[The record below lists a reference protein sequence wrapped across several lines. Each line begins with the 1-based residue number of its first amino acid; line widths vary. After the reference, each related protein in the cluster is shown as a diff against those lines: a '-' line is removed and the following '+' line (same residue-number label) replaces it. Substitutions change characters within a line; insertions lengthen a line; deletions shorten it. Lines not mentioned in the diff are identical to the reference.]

1 MTREKV
7 AILGG
12 IMLGMLLAALDQ
24 TIVATAMP
32 RIVEEFNALSHL
44 SWVFT
49 AYMLASAITVP
60 IYGKLSDIFGRR
72 GLYLLG
78 IVIFLI
84 GSVLSGA
91 AQSMLQLILFRGI
104 QGIGGGAIMVNS
116 FAVIADVFPVR
127 ERGKWQGLLGAMF
140 GVASV
145 AGPLLGGFITD
156 NFSWRW
162 IFYIN
167 IPLGLFA
174 MAVLWWALPKISHEV
189 KNRTIDYFGAFW
201 LASTLMPLLLALVWG
216 GSEYAW
222 SSPTILALLGWAL
235 GSLLIFI
242 SQELRSSNPILSMD
256 LFRNRIFTVSVI
268 SVFLTAMGM
277 FGAILYIP
285 VFAQGVIGVSGTRSG
300 LALTPLMLGIV
311 FASAVSGQLISR
323 TGRYKV
329 IAVLG
334 VTLIVAGMFSFVS
347 ITTETGSLAL
357 ALRMIVLGLGLGC
370 TFPVFNI
377 AVQNAFEASR
387 VGEVT
392 ASVQLARNV
401 GGTVGTAILGGVMN
415 SQIAKHLSDINAD
428 PLVRTIAAT
437 QPESPIANV
446 NKDSIQGLLNP
457 SVQDQ
462 IRTSLMQTPGSEQM
476 ITMFNAFITTL
487 KTAFTDSVVQV
498 FFVAT
503 ILMAIAWAVI
513 WFLPEKPLEH
523 THKED
528 LDDLDEMG
536 KEMGDELG
544 QSAPPSYAH

>member
-1 MTREKV
+1 MTRDKV

-49 AYMLASAITVP
+49 SYMLASAITVP

-72 GLYLLG
+72 GLYIIG
-78 IVIFLI
+78 IIIFLI

-91 AQSMLQLILFRGI
+91 AQTMLQLILFRGI

-116 FAVIADVFPVR
+116 FAVIADVFPPR

-167 IPLGLFA
+167 IPLGLLA
-174 MAVLWWALPKISHEV
+174 MAVLWYGLPKIVHQV
-189 KNRTIDYFGAFW
+189 KDRSIDYWGAI
-201 LASTLMPLLLALVWG
+201 LMTSTLLPLLLALVWG

-222 SSPTILALLGWAL
+222 GSAEIIALVGWSV
-235 GSLLIFI
+235 GSLCLFL
-242 SQELRSSNPILSMD
+242 SQEMRASNPILSLD
-256 LFRNRIFTVSVI
+256 LFKNRIFSVSMI

-311 FASAVSGQLISR
+311 FASTITGQLISR
-323 TGRYKV
+323 TGRYKWN
-329 IAVLG
+329 AVLG
-334 VTLIVAGMFSFVS
+334 VTLIVIGMFSFIS
-347 ITTETGSLAL
+347 ITTDTSSWAL
-357 ALRMIVLGLGLGC
+357 AIRMIVLGLGLGC

-377 AVQNAFEASR
+377 AVQNAFPGYR

-415 SQIAKHLSDINAD
+415 GQITKHLSNIGDD
-428 PLVRTIAAT
+428 PFVKAMRAID
-437 QPESPIANV
+437 PSSPVGNV
-446 NKDSIQGLLNP
+446 NKDSVQSLLNP
-457 SVQDQ
+457 TVQDQ
-462 IRTSLMQTPGSEQM
+462 IRTGLSHAPGADALMT
-476 ITMFNAFITTL
+476 TFNTFIDTL
-487 KTAFTDSVVQV
+487 KVAFTDSVVQV

-503 ILMAIAWAVI
+503 ILMAVAWVI
-513 WFLPEKPLEH
+513 VMFLPEVHLK
-523 THKED
+523 TSHKEEGA
-528 LDDLDEMG
+528 LEKAGRELEEEFGSDE
-536 KEMGDELG
+536 
-544 QSAPPSYAH
+544 APSFVH